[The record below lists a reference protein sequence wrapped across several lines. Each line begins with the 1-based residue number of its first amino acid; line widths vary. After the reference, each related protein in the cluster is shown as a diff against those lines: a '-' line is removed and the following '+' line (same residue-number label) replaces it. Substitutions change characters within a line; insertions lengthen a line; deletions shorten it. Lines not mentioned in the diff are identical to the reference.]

1 MVKFEAEKFFSK
13 NYVVVIGALI
23 CCMLWGSAFPCVKVG
38 YGLFGVDTSSYSSLI
53 LFAGIRFTLAGV
65 LVLAFGSALQRK
77 FLLPKRK
84 NIWRVAVVALFQTA
98 MQYTFFYI
106 GLANLTGVK
115 SSVLNGLGVFFTIIA
130 ACFIFRTERFTLIKL
145 AGCILGFGGVLVMNL
160 DGLNFEFSLTGEGFI
175 IFSGLSAAM
184 AAGFVKVFSKH
195 ENTTTLCGWQF
206 FCGGL
211 ALVIIGAA
219 TGGSIRPTSGASF
232 AMLFYLA
239 FLSACAFTLQGYLLK
254 YNPVSKVAV
263 FKSTNPLFG
272 ALFSAIILGE
282 TEQLLHYTT
291 LIALALVCG
300 GILIINLLGEKRLLR
315 ARAPLNAPAAESGGA
330 PQDGQFIADGNIP
343 PDKPDGRSYGAPH
356 EEQGTQDGKNDGAN
370 GEESGQNDGR

>member
-145 AGCILGFGGVLVMNL
+145 VGCILGFGGVLVMNL

-315 ARAPLNAPAAESGGA
+315 ARAPLNAPAAESGGT

-343 PDKPDGRSYGAPH
+343 PDKPDGRSYGGLP
-356 EEQGTQDGKNDGAN
+356 EEQSGQNDGAN
-370 GEESGQNDGR
+370 GEESGLSDGQ

>member
-145 AGCILGFGGVLVMNL
+145 VGCILGFGGVLVMNL

-330 PQDGQFIADGNIP
+330 PQDCQFIADGNIP

-356 EEQGTQDGKNDGAN
+356 EEQDAQDGQNDGAN
-370 GEESGQNDGR
+370 GEESGQSDER